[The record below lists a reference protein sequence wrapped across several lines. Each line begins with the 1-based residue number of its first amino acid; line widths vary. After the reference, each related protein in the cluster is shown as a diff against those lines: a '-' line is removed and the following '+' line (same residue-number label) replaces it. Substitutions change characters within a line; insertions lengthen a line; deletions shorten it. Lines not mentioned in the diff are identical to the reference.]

1 MITVHLVD
9 DHTVIRQILQ
19 YIIEKTDDIQVV
31 ATASNGIEAL
41 AQVSSGCPD
50 IIVMDISMPQMG
62 GIEATRQILVLCQL
76 TRILMISAY
85 ENSDYIR
92 NALEVGANGYVLKDT
107 IGEDL
112 LDGIRTLSVGKHYF
126 SQKIAEIAE
135 KVLLERKGKLDDLTA
150 DEQYKIALHT

>member
-31 ATASNGIEAL
+31 ATASNGIEA
-41 AQVSSGCPD
+41 
-50 IIVMDISMPQMG
+50 
-62 GIEATRQILVLCQL
+62 TKQILVLCQL

-92 NALEVGANGYVLKDT
+92 NALDVGASGYVLKDT
-107 IGEDL
+107 IGNDL
-112 LDGIRTLSVGKHYF
+112 LVGIRTLSVGKQYF
-126 SQKIAEIAE
+126 SQKIAAIAE
-135 KVLLERKGKLDDLTA
+135 AYLPGESNA
-150 DEQYKIALHT
+150 S

>member
-41 AQVSSGCPD
+41 AQVRSGCPD
-50 IIVMDISMPQMG
+50 VIVMDISMPQMG
-62 GIEATRQILVLCQL
+62 GIEATKQILVLCQL

-92 NALEVGANGYVLKDT
+92 NALDVGASGYVLKDT
-107 IGEDL
+107 IGNDL
-112 LDGIRTLSVGKHYF
+112 LIGIRTLSVGKQYF
-126 SQKIAEIAE
+126 SQKIAAIAE
-135 KVLLERKGKLDDLTA
+135 AYLPGESNA
-150 DEQYKIALHT
+150 S